1 MTDPRRISL
10 AIPSY
15 NRSRMTIESFIDIYD
30 DERIDEIVIVD
41 DASDLEVYAELQ
53 NLIHGFDGKKIKL
66 FRNKTNRDCYVN
78 KATAISYTNNTR
90 SILLDSDN
98 RLDKQYL
105 DRIFSYQWDDNTIYT
120 PDFAYPNFDFRP
132 YSNLLITKENVHEH
146 VEKPMFETM
155 LNAANYFVNK
165 DEYIKV
171 WDEETDPVTSDS
183 IYLVSRW
190 LAAGNKIQ
198 VVSGLQYF
206 HRVHSG
212 SHYQNERHR
221 TPDGFHES
229 ILATLK
235 SMR

>member
-1 MTDPRRISL
+1 MTDPRRISI

-66 FRNKTNRDCYVN
+66 FRNKTNRDCYGN
-78 KATAISYTNNTR
+78 KATAISYTNNDWA
-90 SILLDSDN
+90 ILLDSDN

-105 DRIFSYQWDDNTIYT
+105 DRLFAYEWDNETIYT
-120 PDFAYPNFDFRP
+120 PDFAYPNFDFRN
-132 YSNLLITKENVHEH
+132 YSNLLVTKENVHEYI
-146 VEKPMFETM
+146 EKPMFETM